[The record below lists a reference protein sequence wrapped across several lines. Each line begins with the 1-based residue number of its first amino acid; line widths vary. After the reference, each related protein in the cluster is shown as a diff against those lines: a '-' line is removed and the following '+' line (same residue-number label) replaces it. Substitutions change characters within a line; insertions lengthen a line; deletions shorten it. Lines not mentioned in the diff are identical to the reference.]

1 MKSLVKPFTR
11 SALGKGVKTASKY
24 VSPTDVIFVG
34 SSLMSSARERK
45 RSLRYERQNTVLT
58 GIEYIP
64 DANIRANLR
73 KSLLK

>member
-1 MKSLVKPFTR
+1 MKSFVKSFTR
-11 SALGKGVKTASKY
+11 SALGKGVKKASKY

-45 RSLRYERQNTVLT
+45 RSLRYERQNNILT

-64 DANIRANLR
+64 DANIRANLK